1 MGSRIFVLSIIR
13 IHAIRMLSDKA
24 MRESPMLVHPAS
36 APTEQPPR
44 KLSGTRTAGWTIWR
58 ETHYCVHRRG
68 HPRRKAW
75 VNLSGTATDGA
86 HWSASADPAHA

>member
-1 MGSRIFVLSIIR
+1 VGSRIFVLSIIR

-44 KLSGTRTAGWTIWR
+44 KLSGTRTAWLDDLER
-58 ETHYCVHRRG
+58 DALLR
-68 HPRRKAW
+68 PPK
-75 VNLSGTATDGA
+75 GT
-86 HWSASADPAHA
+86 SAPQGVG